1 MVYMLLLLALLAA
14 GGYTVS
20 NVLEYTENV
29 NTNAF
34 KNYRFT
40 TESAT
45 PDRIGPG
52 IIQIPGVLGS
62 ALAKLGFG
70 SIDCPN
76 GGQYNN
82 NRCEAQ
88 PQTTQVDAGIPYMCS
103 TTDRLGRPRL
113 YRWTAQGDG
122 LAGTFAVRW
131 DGSNPWTITAY
142 GEPFILRLWF
152 LNVVRQSGS
161 PPWRVAPGWNTSAD
175 IPLGINNTLPI
186 IGTKNGQ
193 NVEGAYVW
201 ESPDAAYFYFSGEP
215 YPISGM
221 NFLVYWGVYCHPN
234 SPYYQY
240 SSQWCNDSGVLNET
254 AKGIGYFRFYKGL
267 VQSAAGGA
275 SQVDTTALQI
285 CWGFTT
291 YTDPVSGY
299 VSYNPAN
306 CVNPEN
312 VSSFYGRPVP
322 SANTFS
328 VTISGP
334 GVNGTI
340 PIQNFINMLDTPSD
354 PIRNNCVGRTC
365 DYIVSIY
372 HNGTLYAMRVM
383 RVGFPYYGNPG
394 DIYYYTAGYPCRG
407 QISFGCLDGESYDP
421 NTGMCKKNVYT
432 CPSGYTLDGN
442 VCVAN
447 PVINYKAISITWN

>member
-29 NTNAF
+29 NTDAF

-103 TTDRLGRPRL
+103 TIDEMGRQRIYRAFYLVGTGIGMEQLTLKEMFLLGTPTDFGS
-113 YRWTAQGDG
+113 
-122 LAGTFAVRW
+122 FASADVPIPLNYGYMESII
-131 DGSNPWTITAY
+131 GSINGQPVESI
-142 GEPFILRLWF
+142 F
-152 LNVVRQSGS
+152 S
-161 PPWRVAPGWNTSAD
+161 PPVFY
-175 IPLGINNTLPI
+175 LFKFGI
-186 IGTKNGQ
+186 
-193 NVEGAYVW
+193 VC
-201 ESPDAAYFYFSGEP
+201 SPD
-215 YPISGM
+215 
-221 NFLVYWGVYCHPN
+221 
-234 SPYYQY
+234 SPYYNP
-240 SSQWCNDSGVLNET
+240 SSCTNSLFIDDL
-254 AKGIGYFRFYKGL
+254 AKGIGFLRFYRGL
-267 VQSAAGGA
+267 IRNNITVN
-275 SQVDTTALQI
+275 LQRI
-285 CWGFTT
+285 LNHNMLNVCMGYSFTSPPLPHAYPT
-291 YTDPVSGY
+291 
-299 VSYNPAN
+299 N
-306 CVNPEN
+306 CIAPEN
-312 VSSFYGRPVP
+312 ISNFQGRSIPSVSV
-322 SANTFS
+322 N
-328 VTISGP
+328 VSGP
-334 GVNGTI
+334 GINGEE
-340 PIQNFINMLDTPSD
+340 PIQNFLNRLNTPNNPIADNCINRYCYYQWKVYANGSLYATKM
-354 PIRNNCVGRTC
+354 IK
-365 DYIVSIY
+365 ISIY
-372 HNGTLYAMRVM
+372 DG
-383 RVGFPYYGNPG
+383 
-394 DIYYYTAGYPCRG
+394 YYYVSFYYPCRG
-407 QISFGCLDGESYDP
+407 QISFGCLDNESYDP

-447 PVINYKAISITWN
+447 PVINYKAISITWR